1 MPLARTTL
9 PRLPK
14 ATTTIW
20 LQRSSLLCKKEEMF
34 EKIKSIN
41 AHTRWFIFQ
50 WAVYFILMLLTTL
63 YVYARLEFVRTK
75 PLEENVKSKT

>member
-1 MPLARTTL
+1 
-9 PRLPK
+9 
-14 ATTTIW
+14 
-20 LQRSSLLCKKEEMF
+20 MF